1 MAVED
6 KMHKELVFPKGLFG
20 FEQYT
25 EFVLYE
31 SEYQPFYWLQSK
43 TNESLAFLVVD
54 PFLICTDYELDVDDN
69 LLKDIEVSSPTDVFV
84 LGIMTVPSDDSPVTI
99 NLQGPLIVNKLN
111 NKCLQVV
118 VSDPKWGTKHDI
130 LQEMKKRG
138 TIC

>member
-1 MAVED
+1 MNNI
-6 KMHKELVFPKGLFG
+6 
-20 FEQYT
+20 Q
-25 EFVLYE
+25 
-31 SEYQPFYWLQSK
+31 
-43 TNESLAFLVVD
+43 
-54 PFLICTDYELDVDDN
+54 N
-69 LLKDIEVSSPTDVFV
+69 LSYMNLNINRFIGCSQKDIEVSSPTDVFV
-84 LGIMTVPSDDSPVTI
+84 LGIVTVPSDDSPVTI